1 MVMGSCL
8 GVVIKITLHEEIME
22 ISTRGT
28 QKKIC
33 CFIWLRPPRPPGFPK
48 GNKSRVSVS
57 TNAKH
62 AARTVSIVPE
72 AKKFRYHDCGRVDR
86 QGRNANVCALKAGD
100 SLHYLIRDTSVIDQ

>member
-1 MVMGSCL
+1 MGSCL

-33 CFIWLRPPRPPGFPK
+33 CFILLRPPRPPLSQASQR
-48 GNKSRVSVS
+48 GNKSCVSMS

-62 AARTVSIVPE
+62 AAPYRLSQKPESFDIMIVGE
-72 AKKFRYHDCGRVDR
+72 WIVKEEM
-86 QGRNANVCALKAGD
+86 QM
-100 SLHYLIRDTSVIDQ
+100 SVL